1 MEAGAASGDEAL
13 SGAKSRQ
20 VNPIA
25 RMVMSFQFGNLQ
37 AFMILFKLKQT
48 VCQSATKE
56 GTLIDSQKA
65 QLRHE
70 LLGRP

>member
-1 MEAGAASGDEAL
+1 MRLRLEL
-13 SGAKSRQ
+13 RQ
-20 VNPIA
+20 GKLNPIA

-37 AFMILFKLKQT
+37 AFMIYVQAKANGL
-48 VCQSATKE
+48 SWTKE

>member
-1 MEAGAASGDEAL
+1 
-13 SGAKSRQ
+13 
-20 VNPIA
+20 
-25 RMVMSFQFGNLQ
+25 MVISFQFGDLQ
-37 AFMILFKLKQT
+37 AFMIEVQT
-48 VCQSATKE
+48 KANDLSWTKE

>member
-1 MEAGAASGDEAL
+1 MRLEL
-13 SGAKSRQ
+13 SQGKL
-20 VNPIA
+20 NPIE
-25 RMVMSFQFGNLQ
+25 RMGMSFQFGNLQ
-37 AFMILFKLKQT
+37 AFIIEVQT
-48 VCQSATKE
+48 KANGLSWTKE

>member
-1 MEAGAASGDEAL
+1 MG
-13 SGAKSRQ
+13 
-20 VNPIA
+20 
-25 RMVMSFQFGNLQ
+25 MSFQFGNLQ
-37 AFMILFKLKQT
+37 AFIIEVHPKANGL
-48 VCQSATKE
+48 SATKE

>member
-1 MEAGAASGDEAL
+1 ML
-13 SGAKSRQ
+13 
-20 VNPIA
+20 NPIE
-25 RMVMSFQFGNLQ
+25 RMGMSFQFGNLQ
-37 AFMILFKLKQT
+37 AFIIEVHPKENS
-48 VCQSATKE
+48 QSATKE

>member
-1 MEAGAASGDEAL
+1 
-13 SGAKSRQ
+13 
-20 VNPIA
+20 
-25 RMVMSFQFGNLQ
+25 MSFQFGNLQ
-37 AFMILFKLKQT
+37 AFIIEVQT
-48 VCQSATKE
+48 KANGLSWTKE

>member
-13 SGAKSRQ
+13 SRAKSRQ

-37 AFMILFKLKQT
+37 AFMIEVQ
-48 VCQSATKE
+48 A
-56 GTLIDSQKA
+56 KA
-65 QLRHE
+65 NGLSVSN
-70 LLGRP
+70 

>member
-1 MEAGAASGDEAL
+1 
-13 SGAKSRQ
+13 
-20 VNPIA
+20 
-25 RMVMSFQFGNLQ
+25 MSFQFGNLQ
-37 AFMILFKLKQT
+37 AFMIYVQT
-48 VCQSATKE
+48 KANSLSWTKE

>member
-1 MEAGAASGDEAL
+1 
-13 SGAKSRQ
+13 
-20 VNPIA
+20 
-25 RMVMSFQFGNLQ
+25 MSFQFGDLQ
-37 AFMILFKLKQT
+37 AFIIEVQT
-48 VCQSATKE
+48 KANGLLWTKE

>member
-1 MEAGAASGDEAL
+1 
-13 SGAKSRQ
+13 
-20 VNPIA
+20 
-25 RMVMSFQFGNLQ
+25 MSFQFGDLQ
-37 AFMILFKLKQT
+37 AFMIYVQANANGL
-48 VCQSATKE
+48 SWTKE

>member
-1 MEAGAASGDEAL
+1 MRLYLEL
-13 SGAKSRQ
+13 RQ
-20 VNPIA
+20 GKLNPIE

-37 AFMILFKLKQT
+37 AFMIYVQT
-48 VCQSATKE
+48 KANDLSWTKE

-65 QLRHE
+65 HPRHE